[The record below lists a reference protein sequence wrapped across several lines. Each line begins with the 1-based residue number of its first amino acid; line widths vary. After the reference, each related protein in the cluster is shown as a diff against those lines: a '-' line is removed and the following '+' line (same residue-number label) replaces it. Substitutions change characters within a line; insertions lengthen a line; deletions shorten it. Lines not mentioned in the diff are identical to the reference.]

1 MGGAFAELK
10 TWILAKLMWNPNQD
24 TMKLAAEF
32 IADFYGPAAPYVQRY
47 FDLCQG
53 LIGEEYMGLF
63 FLENEPI
70 YTDEFVAEARQILAD
85 VVKAVE
91 GEDEALRH
99 RVDLVNL
106 QILYLYMMRQPQDAL
121 SDGTCDYVFDFLRR
135 HKIMAIEW
143 NTVEN
148 FINWYSDRY
157 LGIKRGDYRVPIG
170 R

>member
-1 MGGAFAELK
+1 
-10 TWILAKLMWNPNQD
+10 
-24 TMKLAAEF
+24 MKLAAEF
-32 IADFYGPAAPYVQRY
+32 IADYYGAAAPYVQRY

-70 YTDEFVAEARQILAD
+70 YTDEFVAEARQILASA
-85 VVKAVE
+85 VKAVE

-121 SDGTCDYVFDFLRR
+121 ADGTCDYVFDFLRH

-157 LGIKRGDYRVPIG
+157 LGQKRGDYKVPIG
-170 R
+170 H